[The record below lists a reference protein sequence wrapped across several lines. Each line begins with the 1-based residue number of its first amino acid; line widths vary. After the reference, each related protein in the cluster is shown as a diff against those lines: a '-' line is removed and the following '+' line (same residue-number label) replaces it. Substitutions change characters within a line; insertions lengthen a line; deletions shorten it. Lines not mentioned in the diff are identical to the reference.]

1 MMDYFK
7 HAQAYVDVATE
18 LEALGCYGSA
28 KRARE
33 KASFWFELG
42 RNRIHAIETANALK
56 IQHGHFMDRC
66 TRRRRWLRRIRW
78 KRFTEQAHASVG
90 LMPTASLNS
99 GLANIEHYV
108 EPKQRVRE

>member
-28 KRARE
+28 KRAHE
-33 KASFWFELG
+33 KASFWIELG

-66 TRRRRWLRRIRW
+66 TRRRRWLRRLRW
-78 KRFTEQAHASVG
+78 KRFASK
-90 LMPTASLNS
+90 LMPVSDNANGVVEHS